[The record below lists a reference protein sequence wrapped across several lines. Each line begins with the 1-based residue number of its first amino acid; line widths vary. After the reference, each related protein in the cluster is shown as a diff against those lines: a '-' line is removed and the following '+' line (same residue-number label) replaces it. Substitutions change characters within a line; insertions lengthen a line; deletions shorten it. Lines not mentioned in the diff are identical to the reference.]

1 MLSATQSDALVQL
14 QTKLDTVIVSAGA
27 QSNST
32 QTTLH
37 EIRDTVRVLPQ
48 MVSVVESI
56 SNKVGKLNI
65 GRSWSLK
72 VSTDRR

>member
-14 QTKLDTVIVSAGA
+14 QTKLDTVNVSTGA

-48 MVSVVESI
+48 MVSAVESI
-56 SNKVGKLNI
+56 SNEVGKLNI
-65 GRSWSLK
+65 GRSWPLE
-72 VSTDRR
+72 VSTDWT